1 MGHQSLLACLIAT
14 GSVLSLIVQSNALTL
29 VAKSDPVAS
38 STLTAQAPITEQ
50 KAAATPAVPAAGVAA
65 QANVAPTAQMAA
77 TGPAQ
82 TAAAAAQAA
91 AAAAQ
96 TAAAAAAS
104 AAKSAA
110 DAAALPSA
118 AAQSATVAQ
127 SPLHAVSPVV
137 QHIANVVPN
146 AQAQATTAA
155 QPNPAGVQVASEVPL
170 LISGKDSDHLPE
182 QFTAPAASWSSSQW
196 TILRVS
202 SMIAG
207 VTFAMLIKALC
218 FAGNV
223 MVCLSPYPQAMRW
236 KGRKCTGEAD
246 AAPYVSIA
254 FGGCQWCFYGL
265 FAWYVTSKTG
275 FMILVYSN
283 CLGAVLGTYYT
294 MTFYKNC
301 RNEASL
307 DSLQKYL
314 SAVTALV
321 CLQVCGISILP
332 AERALFLTG
341 LVSSFTSFVGA
352 CSVLVTIPQVL
363 RLQDSRSIPGPL
375 ACASVCSAIL
385 WSVCGWLLED
395 PMVLIPSMFSLGCST
410 SALACKAMYPS
421 MELTEKQSLN
431 VLYSVEEGVSLMR
444 RSIVGKASKAGL
456 PPLASECIPLKS
468 ALFGNK
474 QEKFAA
480 TSNYSGKDVQMTLHS
495 IVSFDDSYDGTGGTC

>member
-1 MGHQSLLACLIAT
+1 MGRQSLLSCLIAT
-14 GSVLSLIVQSNALTL
+14 GSVLSLIVQSNAMTL

-50 KAAATPAVPAAGVAA
+50 KAVPAAGAAA
-65 QANVAPTAQMAA
+65 QANVAPTAQTAA
-77 TGPAQ
+77 TSPAQ

-118 AAQSATVAQ
+118 AAQSASVAQ
-127 SPLHAVSPVV
+127 PPLHVVSPVV
-137 QHIANVVPN
+137 QHIANVAPN
-146 AQAQATTAA
+146 AQAIPAA
-155 QPNPAGVQVASEVPL
+155 QPKAAGVQVASEVPL
-170 LISGKDSDHLPE
+170 LVSGKDSEHLPE

-223 MVCLSPYPQAMRW
+223 MVCLSPFPQAMRW
-236 KGRKCTGEAD
+236 KCRKCTGEAD

-254 FGGCQWCFYGL
+254 FGGSQWCFYGL

-275 FMILVYSN
+275 FLILVYSN

-341 LVSSFTSFVGA
+341 LVSSFCSFVGA

-395 PMVLIPSMFSLGCST
+395 PMVLVPSMFSLGCST

-431 VLYSVEEGVSLMR
+431 VLYSVEEGVALMR
-444 RSIVGKASKAGL
+444 RSIVGKASKADL

-474 QEKFAA
+474 AEKF
-480 TSNYSGKDVQMTLHS
+480 TVTGNYSGKDVQMTLHS
-495 IVSFDDSYDGTGGTC
+495 ISGDDSYDGTGGTC